1 MLSPRRLVAGWLI
14 ALVGAPGLTF
24 ALTALRRH
32 VGLPSVL
39 LLFLVL
45 VVSTALVGGTWPALA
60 AAFGASLL
68 VNWYFTPPFYTFTIQ
83 HPQNVLAL
91 VVFVAVASTVSAL
104 VSTAAR
110 RSNEAARARGEAELL
125 ARVSGTLVG
134 SDDPIPELLAH
145 VRSAYGL
152 EAVAL
157 MRPSSSG
164 WRLEAHSGSPCPNDP
179 NQADEVLR
187 LADGSCLALV
197 GPALTQADRQL
208 LNALAA
214 QLTAALESK
223 RLRAEAATAN
233 ELAAANELGT
243 ALLAAVSH
251 DLRTPLSSIKAS
263 VTSLLQKDVEWPDM
277 TEAEFLETINAET
290 DRLNKIVGNLLDM
303 SRLQTGRLKLAM
315 RTVALEEVV
324 AGALATIGP
333 RAREIDIDVPET
345 LPTVW
350 ADGPLL
356 ERAVANLV
364 DNALAHGGDA
374 PVSVDARDSDGYVTL
389 RVVDHGPGIASTE
402 REAALTPFR
411 RLGRDN
417 AARGVGLGLAVARGF
432 VEAVGGTLELGETAG
447 GGLTVSVSLPERK

>member
-1 MLSPRRLVAGWLI
+1 
-14 ALVGAPGLTF
+14 
-24 ALTALRRH
+24 
-32 VGLPSVL
+32 
-39 LLFLVL
+39 VL

-60 AAFGASLL
+60 AAVTASLL
-68 VNWYFTPPFYTFTIQ
+68 VNWFFTPPYHTLTVQ
-83 HPQNVLAL
+83 HPENVLAL

-110 RSNEAARARGEAELL
+110 RSHEAARARSEAEVL
-125 ARVSGTLVG
+125 ARVSGTLAG
-134 SDDPIPELLAH
+134 SDDPVPELLAH
-145 VRSAYGL
+145 LRSAYGL
-152 EAVAL
+152 DAVAL
-157 MRPSSSG
+157 LRPSSSG
-164 WRLEAHSGSPCPNDP
+164 WRLEAHAGSPCPNDP
-179 NQADEVLR
+179 KQADEVLT
-187 LADGSCLALV
+187 LTNGSCLALV
-197 GPALTQADRQL
+197 GSTLSKADKQL
-208 LNALAA
+208 LNAFAA
-214 QLTAALESK
+214 QLTTALESK
-223 RLRAEAATAN
+223 RLRAAAAAAG

-263 VTSLLQKDVEWPDM
+263 VTSLLQKDVEWSDV

-315 RTVALEEVV
+315 RSVALEEVV

-333 RAREIDIDVPET
+333 RAREVNVDVPET
-345 LPTVW
+345 LATVW

-374 PVSVDARDSDGYVTL
+374 HVSVEARDADRGVIL
-389 RVVDHGPGIASTE
+389 RVVDHGPGIASLE

-417 AARGVGLGLAVARGF
+417 AAKGVGLGLAVARGF
-432 VEAVGGTLELGETAG
+432 VEAVDGTLELADTPG
-447 GGLTVSVSLPERK
+447 GGLTVSVCLPERK